1 MTACQSLCLICLFNT
16 VYSIGLGVVTVH
28 QARFDTR
35 KHLTTKFSH
44 LSVCWRLHLFT
55 SKIFQVTERHLQAH
69 LKIAILKVSLP
80 QFGVD
85 FEFLLQL
92 SSIRFS
98 WLICMGTWHLR
109 WLRYWSATNSHANV
123 LATKLISIRLDCL
136 VLWSK
141 LTITVACR
149 WSCIITPT
157 HLSRRIKC
165 FHQFNPSEEA
175 IFV

>member
-98 WLICMGTWHLR
+98 WLICMGT
-109 WLRYWSATNSHANV
+109 
-123 LATKLISIRLDCL
+123 
-136 VLWSK
+136 
-141 LTITVACR
+141 
-149 WSCIITPT
+149 
-157 HLSRRIKC
+157 
-165 FHQFNPSEEA
+165 
-175 IFV
+175 